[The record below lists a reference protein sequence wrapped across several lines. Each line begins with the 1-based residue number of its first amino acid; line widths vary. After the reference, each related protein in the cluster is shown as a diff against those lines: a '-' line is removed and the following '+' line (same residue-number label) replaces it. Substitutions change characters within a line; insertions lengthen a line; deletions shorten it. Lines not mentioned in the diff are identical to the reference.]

1 MLRGNLGTS
10 EADVAE
16 LQIPGMCGGGAAPPN
31 AHKAAKPKSKGLKP
45 GAAAKSPQQQ
55 GKSLLIK
62 SGALLTDLTALE
74 MKLGEQFL
82 T

>member
-31 AHKAAKPKSKGLKP
+31 TPKAAKPKSGPKP

-74 MKLGEQFL
+74 MKLREQFL